1 MRAIIRLAALVLFVL
16 GIALVGLRAQEPTA
30 TDAAVVTEEYTVQR
44 GDTLFRLA
52 GRFNTTVREI
62 MRLNN
67 LSNPNLIRVG
77 QVLLVPSAAQPATTV
92 PATPLPTAEATAD
105 TAAEATPVAALPTQA
120 APLAETARGVE
131 VFVTGQSLEDVVALV
146 NDLDVEWIKLVMN
159 WRDVELVQGTLNV
172 DVYDAAIEAFAAQGK
187 SILLTLTGAPDWAR
201 PSATPFVLGLG
212 QYGPPDDVATFAA
225 FAAQIAERYGNR
237 VAAYEIWQEPNLRR
251 SWIDAR
257 TTSRDDARL
266 SPIAYLDLLKAA
278 SQAIRA
284 VNPEAVIVSAGL
296 APTGLTSIQNAYS
309 DRLFLRD
316 LLRGGLL
323 EWADAVGVEP
333 DGFANPPDARCC
345 EASEGVLTHYEQS
358 EFYFYETLND
368 YRNLLDANGGAGVPL
383 WPTRFGWGTADGNTL
398 VSPNMDENPFLT
410 YTNQAEQAAYTL
422 RAFELGQELGY
433 VGPMFLY
440 NLNGCV
446 VGNQEGCFYSL
457 ITVDGTPKAVGQALG
472 LGAP

>member
-1 MRAIIRLAALVLFVL
+1 MRAFSQLAVLVLLVMLITPL
-16 GIALVGLRAQEPTA
+16 GLHAQEPAATETA
-30 TDAAVVTEEYTVQR
+30 IATQEYTVQR

-52 GRFNTTVREI
+52 GRFNTTVGQI

-67 LSNPNLIRVG
+67 LTNPNLIRVG
-77 QVLLVPSAAQPATTV
+77 QVLLVPAGAQPA
-92 PATPLPTAEATAD
+92 PAITATQAPAATAAPAV
-105 TAAEATPVAALPTQA
+105 TEATPAETTPA
-120 APLAETARGVE
+120 APLTESARGVE
-131 VFVTGQSLEDVVALV
+131 VFITGQSLAEVRALV
-146 NDLDVEWIKLVMN
+146 NDLDVEWVKLVMN

-172 DVYDAAIEAFAAQGK
+172 AIYDEAIDAFTADGRR
-187 SILLTLTGAPDWAR
+187 ILLTLTGAPDWAR

-266 SPIAYLDLLKAA
+266 SPIPYLDLLKAA

-284 VNPEAVIVSAGL
+284 ANPEAIIVSAGL

-323 EWADAVGVEP
+323 DWVDAVGVEP

-345 EASEGVLTHYEQS
+345 DAAEGVLTHYEQS

-368 YRNLLDANGGAGVPL
+368 YRSLLDANGGAAVPL
-383 WPTRFGWGTADGNTL
+383 WPTRFGWGAADGNTL

-410 YTNQAEQAAYTL
+410 YTDQAEQAAYTL
-422 RAFELGQELGY
+422 RAFELGAELGY

-446 VGNQEGCFYSL
+446 AGSQEGCFYSL
-457 ITVDGTPKAVGQALG
+457 ITADGTPREAGRALG
-472 LGAP
+472 LGSP